1 MVLVVPRKLPV
12 DRTLPGT
19 LGRED
24 INDGFGRLRT
34 GQAIWQM
41 VTMGDQGGA

>member
-24 INDGFGRLRT
+24 IKDGFGPGYAPGRRS
-34 GQAIWQM
+34 GRW
-41 VTMGDQGGA
+41 